1 MAQRKT
7 IKVMRFFNLL
17 FLIIAFF
24 LVKFSATDKEYTDEA

>member
-17 FLIIAFF
+17 LLIIAFF
-24 LVKFSATDKEYTDEA
+24 LIEFSAIGKEYTDEA